1 MAVVYEKGLV
11 LLPKYIRDALG
22 LVKGSKVNF
31 RLENNKAVIEPANAT
46 LEEFRKI
53 RATATRSQA
62 EVDKHIEL
70 AKKKMLDE
78 WSRVP

>member
-31 RLENNKAVIEPANAT
+31 RLENNRAVIEPANAS
-46 LEEFRKI
+46 LEQLRKL
-53 RATATRSQA
+53 RETATLTDA
-62 EVDKHIEL
+62 EVEEGMRK
-70 AKKKMLDE
+70 AKKAMEEE
-78 WSRVP
+78 WCRVP